1 MLSTDRVAETLL
13 SLAQQP
19 SSQLVE
25 DVTLMPAAGV
35 L

>member
-1 MLSTDRVAETLL
+1 L

-19 SSQLVE
+19 SSQIVE
-25 DVTLMPAAGV
+25 DATLMPAAGV

>member
-1 MLSTDRVAETLL
+1 MLAPERAAEALV

-19 SSQLVE
+19 ASQIVE
-25 DVTLMPAAGV
+25 DITLMPAAGA

>member
-1 MLSTDRVAETLL
+1 LL

-19 SSQLVE
+19 SSQIVE
-25 DVTLMPAAGV
+25 DITLMPAAGV

>member
-1 MLSTDRVAETLL
+1 LL

-19 SSQLVE
+19 ASQIVE
-25 DVTLMPAAGV
+25 DITLMPAAGR

>member
-1 MLSTDRVAETLL
+1 MLIPERVAETLL

-19 SSQLVE
+19 SSNVVE
-25 DVTLMPAAGV
+25 DITLMPAAGV

>member
-1 MLSTDRVAETLL
+1 VAEALL

-19 SSQLVE
+19 SSQIVE
-25 DVTLMPAAGV
+25 DLTLMPAAGV

>member
-1 MLSTDRVAETLL
+1 MLDPERVAEALL

-19 SSQLVE
+19 ASQVVE
-25 DVTLMPAAGV
+25 DITLMPAAGV